1 MTPRSFDSAV
11 VQTRLNALST
21 PLRFL
26 EHTVP
31 VTPATLSSDITLRL
45 ALERALTQL
54 VEVSSDMCAH
64 ILVTSF
70 DVAVTSY
77 AESFAKSAECGV
89 ISESLATRL
98 QNAAKMRDVLVHMYL
113 DVDYEVV
120 AQAAP
125 MALEDFTEFRRA
137 VSTRLI
143 ERDCKQH

>member
-26 EHTVP
+26 AQIVP

-54 VEVSSDMCAH
+54 VEVSSDTGAH
-64 ILVTSF
+64 ILSTIF
-70 DVAVTSY
+70 DTAVTSY
-77 AESFAKSAECGV
+77 AESFAQLAERGV
-89 ISESLATRL
+89 ISQSLATRL
-98 QNAAKMRDVLVHMYL
+98 QNAAKMRNVLVRMYL
-113 DVDYEVV
+113 DVDYGMV

-125 MALEDFTEFRRA
+125 VALEDFTEFRRA
-137 VSTRLI
+137 VSTWLN
-143 ERDCKQH
+143 ELDCNE